1 MTTALISALTAR
13 PVSKQV
19 AMTGE
24 IALRGRVL
32 PVGGIKE
39 KVLAAQRIGIKTVIL
54 PKENERDLRELSEST
69 RSQLD
74 FVFVEHVDEVLPLA
88 LHPTG
93 QTKTGLS

>member
-1 MTTALISALTAR
+1 MTAALISALTAR
-13 PVSKQV
+13 PVSKKIAV
-19 AMTGE
+19 TGE

-39 KVLAAQRIGIKTVIL
+39 KVLAAQRVGIETVIL

-69 RSQLD
+69 LSQLD

-88 LHPTG
+88 LYPARQARTV
-93 QTKTGLS
+93 SS